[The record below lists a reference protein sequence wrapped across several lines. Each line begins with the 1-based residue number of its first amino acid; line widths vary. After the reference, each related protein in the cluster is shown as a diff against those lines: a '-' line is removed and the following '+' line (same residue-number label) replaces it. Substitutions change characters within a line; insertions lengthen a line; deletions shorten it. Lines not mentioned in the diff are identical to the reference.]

1 MKLEIPDTIR
11 KLHMERVADIGCI
24 VEGCQAP
31 AEVHHIRALMEKND
45 MNTVPLCRAHHT
57 GEFSA
62 HMTPRAFHKICG
74 TELELL
80 AKTNAVLLKISLNNI

>member
-1 MKLEIPDTIR
+1 MKLEIPEKIR
-11 KLHMERVADIGCI
+11 KLRMDLVSDIPCVVQGCRA
-24 VEGCQAP
+24 Q

-45 MNTVPLCRAHHT
+45 MNTIPLCRAHHT
-57 GEFSA
+57 GEFST

-80 AKTNAVLLKISLNNI
+80 AKTNAILLKNSLNNI